1 MPTKLEKTL
10 PTDRHRGGNGYVE
23 TRSSAF
29 YIRLGYLAGLGRSS
43 VQIAEE
49 LGGEVNASYLRTAL
63 RRAGITKG
71 EIFCQVPLTNLQRYT
86 LAYKAEREGVTPEE
100 WLRARVS
107 SLLGQRSS
115 TEA

>member
-1 MPTKLEKTL
+1 MASERGMPTKLEKTL

-49 LGGEVNASYLRTAL
+49 LGGEVSSSYLP
-63 RRAGITKG
+63 GITKG

-86 LAYKAEREGVTPEE
+86 LAYKAEKEGVTPEE
-100 WLRARVS
+100 WLRK
-107 SLLGQRSS
+107 LLL
-115 TEA
+115 EAIRA